1 MLLTAAFQ
9 LDNTN
14 LLRLKKVYKF
24 KDSLHPIGITYEPIR
39 AWYLLYVIFAA
50 LMQAIDDDFL

>member
-14 LLRLKKVYKF
+14 LLRPKKVYKF
-24 KDSLHPIGITYEPIR
+24 KDSLHPIGITYEPIQ
-39 AWYLLYVIFAA
+39 AWYLLYVIFAP